1 MRVLIADDEPLA
13 RRVLRELLQEFPWI
27 RIVAEASTG
36 TEAVERI
43 LEFEPDLA
51 LLDLRMPE
59 LDGLSAVKSL
69 PGARMPLVIFV
80 TAHER
85 HALEA
90 FDVGAVDYLLKPVR
104 FERLQEAL
112 ERARA
117 RLKPAQ
123 PPSDPRPRLRK
134 IVGRSG
140 AELLLFEPSDVIAFT
155 AEGELVYVVTDSG
168 RFLANHSLK
177 YLESEVL
184 PPVFR
189 RIRRQVIVNTDHI
202 RTISPLTSKRWL
214 LKLSNGMEAIVSKR
228 MAGAIREVVHT

>member
-13 RRVLRELLQEFPWI
+13 RRVLREHLEEFPWI

-36 TEAVERI
+36 TEAIDRI

-59 LDGLSAVKSL
+59 LDGLSAVRSL

-90 FDVGAVDYLLKPVR
+90 FDVGAIDYLLKPVR
-104 FERLQEAL
+104 FERLKDAL

-117 RLKPAQ
+117 RLNPPQ
-123 PPSDPRPRLRK
+123 PSADTRPRLRK

-140 AELLLFEPSDVIAFT
+140 TELHLFDPADVIAFT
-155 AEGELVYVVTDSG
+155 AEGELVYVVTSSG
-168 RFLANHSLK
+168 RFLANHPLR

-228 MAGAIREVVHT
+228 MAGAIREVLRA